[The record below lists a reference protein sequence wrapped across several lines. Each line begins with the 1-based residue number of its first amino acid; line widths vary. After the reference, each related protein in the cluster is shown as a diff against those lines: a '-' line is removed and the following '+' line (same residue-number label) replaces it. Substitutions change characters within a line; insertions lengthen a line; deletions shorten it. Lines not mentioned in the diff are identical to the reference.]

1 MSEKLNSIV
10 GKQNDFATR
19 AMGGGSQVSGGGA
32 SIMLEVTPPPGQR
45 VRLTHLST
53 TAGVFLGDIS
63 VKFDSTT
70 VYTGNIFGST
80 PDGGASVSFSV
91 GSFQPYVGS
100 LPPAGN
106 YKYWTGGT
114 DEVLTIVKNGV
125 DASQTFYYGYQ
136 FGE

>member
-1 MSEKLNSIV
+1 MSEKLNTIT
-10 GKQNDFATR
+10 GKENDFATR
-19 AMGGGSQVSGGGA
+19 FMGGGSKVSGGGA
-32 SIMLEVTPPPGQR
+32 SIMLTLAPPPGQR

-70 VYTGNIFGST
+70 VYTGNIYGSR

-91 GSFQPYVGS
+91 GSFQEYAAGP
-100 LPPAGN
+100 PPAGN
-106 YKYWTGGT
+106 YQWWTGGT
-114 DEVLTIVKNGV
+114 DEVLTIVKNGA
-125 DASQTFYYGYQ
+125 DPSQTFYYGYQ